1 MIGVL
6 LMAYGGPSSLDQVE
20 AYYSDIRGGRRPS
33 PEALEGLIERY
44 RAIGGLSPLP
54 EITRR
59 QQEALGAFLDTTE
72 PGRFRTY
79 VGMKHWHPYI
89 AEAVERAA
97 VDGIESLI
105 GLVLAP
111 HYSEMSIGGY
121 QERLMR
127 AREEAGAGFEVR
139 MVRSWHDDPAF
150 IQFVAA
156 NLTKTLD
163 GWDPADANTRVFF
176 TAHSL
181 PERILD
187 KGDPYRDELV
197 ESSRLVAAS
206 AGVGDWE
213 FAFQS
218 ASETGEPWLGPDILD
233 RLEAFAA
240 GGGRRA
246 VVAPIGFVADHLEVL
261 YDVDIECASR
271 ARDVGLELR
280 RIPSPND
287 DPRFIEA
294 VAGIVVRVAG
304 DVGPSYAG
312 TDRGTAQT

>member
-20 AYYSDIRGGRRPS
+20 AYYTDIRGGRRPS
-33 PEALEGLIERY
+33 PEALQGLVERY

-54 EITRR
+54 EISRR
-59 QQEALGAFLDTTE
+59 QQEALGALLEAKE

-79 VGMKHWHPYI
+79 IGMKHWHPYI
-89 AEAVERAA
+89 AEAVKAA
-97 VDGIESLI
+97 AADRVEALI

-111 HYSEMSIGGY
+111 HYSGMSIGGY
-121 QERLMR
+121 EERLRR

-150 IQFVAA
+150 VEFVAA
-156 NLTKTLD
+156 NLRGTLE
-163 GWDPADANTRVFF
+163 GWEPADGTTRVFF

-181 PERILD
+181 PERILAA
-187 KGDPYRDELV
+187 GDPYRDELL

-206 AGVGDWE
+206 AGVEDWE

-233 RLEAFAA
+233 RLEAFASQ
-240 GGGRRA
+240 GGRRA

-271 ARDVGLELR
+271 ARDIGLELR
-280 RIPSPND
+280 RIPSPNHD
-287 DPRFIEA
+287 SWFIEA
-294 VAGIVVRVAG
+294 LAGIVVSVAR
-304 DVGPSYAG
+304 DLDPSYAG
-312 TDRGTAQT
+312 TDRRTDHP

>member
-6 LMAYGGPSSLDQVE
+6 LMAYGGPSSLDEVE
-20 AYYSDIRGGRRPS
+20 PYYTDIRGGRRPS
-33 PEALEGLIERY
+33 PEGLRGLVERY
-44 RAIGGLSPLP
+44 RAIGGASPLLD
-54 EITRR
+54 ITRR
-59 QQEALGAFLDTTE
+59 QQEALGALLDSKE

-89 AEAVERAA
+89 AEAVGRAA
-97 VDGIESLI
+97 ADGVEALI

-111 HYSEMSIGGY
+111 HYSGMSIGGY
-121 QERLMR
+121 EDRLIR
-127 AREEAGAGFEVR
+127 AREEAGAGFQVR

-150 IQFVAA
+150 VEFVAG
-156 NLTKTLD
+156 NLTKTLE
-163 GWDPADANTRVFF
+163 GWDPADRQTRVFF

-187 KGDPYRDELV
+187 AGDPYRDELV
-197 ESSRLVAAS
+197 ESSRLVAES
-206 AGVGDWE
+206 AGVENWE

-233 RLEAFAA
+233 RLDAFASD
-240 GGGRRA
+240 GGGNA
-246 VVAPIGFVADHLEVL
+246 AVAPIGFVADHLEVL

-271 ARDVGLELR
+271 TRELGLELR

-287 DPRFIEA
+287 DPRFIDA
-294 VAGIVVRVAG
+294 LAGIVVSVAR
-304 DVGPSYAG
+304 DLDASYAG
-312 TDRGTAQT
+312 TARRTDPT